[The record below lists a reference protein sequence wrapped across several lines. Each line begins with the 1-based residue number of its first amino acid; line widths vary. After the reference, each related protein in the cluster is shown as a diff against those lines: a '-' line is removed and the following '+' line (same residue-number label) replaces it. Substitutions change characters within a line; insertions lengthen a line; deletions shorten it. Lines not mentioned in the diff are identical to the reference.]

1 MQNFEHKISLQ
12 ACLLHSHKEV
22 CLYIASLALFHKKS
36 LQINTDLKGRRDN
49 SPKMLSEEFTLVLSP
64 VSCAIF
70 QEIAL
75 TYIVEHVLVLTH
87 CCIIPIL
94 YWWHHGSQLQDFY
107 LPVSLSHFF
116 KHLVILLAECLLIL
130 WIKLAVLARVEHV
143 LLLCICCVFRSSAW
157 CYTESILIL
166 ADLLRMF

>member
-12 ACLLHSHKEV
+12 GCLLHSHKGV
-22 CLYIASLALFHKKS
+22 CLYIASLAIFHKKAC
-36 LQINTDLKGRRDN
+36 NTDLKGRRDD
-49 SPKMLSEEFTLVLSP
+49 SPKMLPEEFTLVLSP
-64 VSCAIF
+64 VSCATF

-75 TYIVEHVLVLTH
+75 TCIVEYVLVLTH
-87 CCIIPIL
+87 CCIIAIL
-94 YWWHHGSQLQDFY
+94 YWWQHRSHLQDFY
-107 LPVSLSHFF
+107 LPVLSSHFF

-143 LLLCICCVFRSSAW
+143 LLLRICCVFRSSAW

-166 ADLLRMF
+166 ADLLHVF